1 MAQDKSK
8 TILTKY
14 GKKGKSISFD
24 LEKRNEFINGFGA
37 RKKERRERSTLK
49 KKLKEKKFIEDVKK
63 DAKETIQRHVKT
75 INEICRQNH
84 LEPTPKNEM
93 MRTTSKVSYWTKVF
107 STKKNQ
113 DQNKSRCT
121 FQST

>member
-1 MAQDKSK
+1 MTQDKSK
-8 TILTKY
+8 TIQTKY

-24 LEKRNEFINGFGA
+24 LEKRNEFINGFRA

-49 KKLKEKKFIEDVKK
+49 KKLKEKKFIDDVKK

-75 INEICRQNH
+75 INEICRQNQ
-84 LEPTPKNEM
+84 PTPKNETK
-93 MRTTSKVSYWTKVF
+93 RTTSKVSYWL
-107 STKKNQ
+107 
-113 DQNKSRCT
+113 KSQCT